1 MNFKK
6 IYDVIVAGGGHA
18 GCEAALA
25 AARMGAKTLLLTST
39 IDSIGQMSCN
49 PAIGGLAKGN
59 LVKDIDALGGEIA
72 KNIDDACIQ
81 FQMLNSKK
89 GAAAKSSRGQADK
102 KIYIIRMINT
112 LMSQSNL
119 EVKQGEA
126 SKIYIKDNEVY
137 GIGNIWGEDF
147 KCKKAIICTGTF
159 LNGKVFIGETSFPAG
174 RTYEKPSIELSKSL
188 KELGFTAIRLK
199 TGTPARIDI
208 RTIDFSKLE
217 VYEMDGEKIPFSFE
231 NESFKLPQIK
241 CYATYTNEETHKI
254 VKENIHRSIYYNSA
268 DKGIGPRYCPSME
281 DKIAKFPERTRH
293 QIILEREGG
302 SSNEVYPNGFSTS
315 LPVDAQIKAYRTIK
329 GLENCQ
335 LIRPAYAIEYE
346 AFQPTI
352 LYPSYE
358 TKIIKGLYF
367 AGQINGTSGYEEAAC
382 QGLMAGI
389 NAVLSIDNKEPFIL
403 GRNESYIGVLTD
415 DLITKG
421 VDEPYRMFTSRGEY
435 RLHLREDN
443 AEYRLIEY
451 GYKYGLISK
460 RRYERFILEKEQVYN
475 EVERFRNETIRLKDN
490 KEKLE
495 KYNIS
500 LDRGLSIYE
509 FLKRPETN
517 IDMIYDMELTTLTG
531 RAAKQVETI
540 IKYSGYISLQEEEIK
555 KYKSLEDKKIPD
567 DFDYSNIAG
576 LRREYREKFSKIKPK
591 TLGQALRIPGM
602 SISAVSILEI
612 AINKEKRNTDIQNT
626 LSYPFLS
633 FPFP

>member
-1 MNFKK
+1 MNFDK
-6 IYDVIVAGGGHA
+6 IYDVIVVGGGHA

-25 AARMGAKTLLLTST
+25 ASRMGAKTLLLTST
-39 IDSIGQMSCN
+39 IDSIAQMSCN

-102 KIYIIRMINT
+102 KIYVRRMINT
-112 LMSQSNL
+112 LMSQSSL
-119 EVKQGEA
+119 EVKQGEV
-126 SKIYIKDNEVY
+126 SQIYIKDNEIC

-188 KELGFTAIRLK
+188 KEIGFTAVRLK

-208 RTIDFSKLE
+208 RTIDYSKLE
-217 VYEMDGEKIPFSFE
+217 VYEMEGEKIPFSFE
-231 NESFKLPQIK
+231 NKSFKLPQIK
-241 CYATYTNEETHKI
+241 CYATYTNKETHKI

-281 DKIAKFPERTRH
+281 DKIAKFPDRTRH
-293 QIILEREGG
+293 QIILEREGYD
-302 SSNEVYPNGFSTS
+302 SREVYPNGFSTS
-315 LPVDAQIKAYRTIK
+315 LPVDAQLAAYRTIK

-335 LIRPAYAIEYE
+335 FIRPAYAIEYE

-352 LYPSYE
+352 LYPTYE

-389 NAVLSIDNKEPFIL
+389 NAVLSLDNKEPFIL

-415 DLITKG
+415 DLVTKG

-443 AEYRLIEY
+443 AEYRLLEY
-451 GYKYGLISK
+451 GYKFGLISK
-460 RRYERFILEKEQVYN
+460 ERYERFLSEKENVYN
-475 EVERFRNETIRLKDN
+475 EVERFKKETIRLKEN
-490 KEKLE
+490 REKLE

-500 LDRGLSIYE
+500 LDRGISCYE

-517 IDMIYDMELTTLTG
+517 IDMLYDMGLTTLTD

-540 IKYSGYISLQEEEIK
+540 IKYSGYISLQEEDIK

-576 LRREYREKFSKIKPK
+576 LRREYREKLSRIRPK

-602 SISAVSILEI
+602 SMSAVSILEI
-612 AINKEKRNTDIQNT
+612 AINKEKRNNG
-626 LSYPFLS
+626 
-633 FPFP
+633 

>member
-1 MNFKK
+1 MNFEK

-126 SKIYIKDNEVY
+126 SKIYIKNNEVY

-460 RRYERFILEKEQVYN
+460 TRYERFILEKERVYN

-576 LRREYREKFSKIKPK
+576 LRREYREKLGKIKPK

-612 AINKEKRNTDIQNT
+612 AINKEKRNNG
-626 LSYPFLS
+626 
-633 FPFP
+633 

>member
-1 MNFKK
+1 
-6 IYDVIVAGGGHA
+6 
-18 GCEAALA
+18 
-25 AARMGAKTLLLTST
+25 MGAKTLLLTST

-612 AINKEKRNTDIQNT
+612 AINKEKRNNG
-626 LSYPFLS
+626 
-633 FPFP
+633 

>member
-1 MNFKK
+1 MKFEKT
-6 IYDVIVAGGGHA
+6 YDIIVVGGGHA
-18 GCEAALA
+18 GCEAALS

-39 IDSIGQMSCN
+39 IDSIAQMSCN

-102 KIYIIRMINT
+102 KIYIGRMINI
-112 LMSQSNL
+112 LMSQSSL
-119 EVKQGEA
+119 EVKQGEV
-126 SKIYIKDNEVY
+126 SEIYIKDNEVC
-137 GIGNIWGEDF
+137 GIGNIWGENF
-147 KCKKAIICTGTF
+147 KCKKIIISTGTF
-159 LNGKVFIGETSFPAG
+159 LNGKIFIGETSYPAG

-188 KELGFTAIRLK
+188 KGIGFTAVRLK

-217 VYEMDGEKIPFSFE
+217 VYEMEGEKVPFSFE

-254 VKENIHRSIYYNSA
+254 VKENIHRSIYYNST

-293 QIILEREGG
+293 QIILEREGYN
-302 SSNEVYPNGFSTS
+302 SREVYPNGFSTS
-315 LPVDAQIKAYRTIK
+315 LPVDAQLAAYRTIK
-329 GLENCQ
+329 GLEKCEF
-335 LIRPAYAIEYE
+335 IRPAYAIEYE

-389 NAVLSIDNKEPFIL
+389 NAVLALDNKEPFIL

-415 DLITKG
+415 DLVTKG

-443 AEYRLIEY
+443 AEYRLLEY
-451 GYKYGLISK
+451 GYKFSLISK
-460 RRYERFILEKEQVYN
+460 ERYERFLSEKESVYK
-475 EVERFRNETIRLKDN
+475 EVERFKKERIRLKEN

-495 KYNIS
+495 KYHIS
-500 LDRGLSIYE
+500 LDRGISCYE

-517 IDMIYDMELTTLTG
+517 IDMIYDMGLTSLTG

-540 IKYSGYISLQEEEIK
+540 IKYSGYISLQEEDIK
-555 KYKSLEDKKIPD
+555 KYKTLEDKKIPA
-567 DFDYSNIAG
+567 DFDYSNISG
-576 LRREYREKFSKIKPK
+576 LRREYREKLTKIKPK

-602 SISAVSILEI
+602 SMSAISILEI
-612 AINKEKRNTDIQNT
+612 AMNKEKRNNG
-626 LSYPFLS
+626 
-633 FPFP
+633 

>member
-1 MNFKK
+1 MNFDK
-6 IYDVIVAGGGHA
+6 IYDVIVVGGGHA

-25 AARMGAKTLLLTST
+25 ASRMGAKTLLLTST
-39 IDSIGQMSCN
+39 IDSIAQMSCN

-102 KIYIIRMINT
+102 KIYVRRMINT
-112 LMSQSNL
+112 LMSQSSL
-119 EVKQGEA
+119 EVKQGEV
-126 SKIYIKDNEVY
+126 SQIYIKDNEIC

-188 KELGFTAIRLK
+188 KEIGFTAVRLK

-208 RTIDFSKLE
+208 RTIDYSKLE
-217 VYEMDGEKIPFSFE
+217 VYEMEGEKIPFSFE
-231 NESFKLPQIK
+231 NKSFKLPQIK

-281 DKIAKFPERTRH
+281 DKIAKFPDRTRH
-293 QIILEREGG
+293 QIILEREGYD
-302 SSNEVYPNGFSTS
+302 SREVYPNGFSTS
-315 LPVDAQIKAYRTIK
+315 LPVDAQLAAYRTIK

-335 LIRPAYAIEYE
+335 FIRPAYAIEYE

-352 LYPSYE
+352 LYPTYE

-389 NAVLSIDNKEPFIL
+389 NAVLSLDKKEPFIL

-415 DLITKG
+415 DLVTKG

-443 AEYRLIEY
+443 AEYRLLEY
-451 GYKYGLISK
+451 GYKFGLISK
-460 RRYERFILEKEQVYN
+460 ERYERFLSEKESVYN
-475 EVERFRNETIRLKDN
+475 EVERFKKETIRLKEN
-490 KEKLE
+490 REKLE

-500 LDRGLSIYE
+500 LDRGISCYE

-517 IDMIYDMELTTLTG
+517 IDMLYDMGLTTLTD

-540 IKYSGYISLQEEEIK
+540 IKYSGYISLQEEDIK
-555 KYKSLEDKKIPD
+555 KYTSLEDKKIPD

-576 LRREYREKFSKIKPK
+576 LRREYREKLSRIRPK

-602 SISAVSILEI
+602 SMSAVSILEI
-612 AINKEKRNTDIQNT
+612 AINKEKRNNG
-626 LSYPFLS
+626 
-633 FPFP
+633 

>member
-1 MNFKK
+1 MKFEKT
-6 IYDVIVAGGGHA
+6 YDIIVVGGGHA
-18 GCEAALA
+18 GCEAALSA
-25 AARMGAKTLLLTST
+25 SRMGAKTLLLTST
-39 IDSIGQMSCN
+39 IDSIAQMSCN

-102 KIYIIRMINT
+102 KIYIGRMINI
-112 LMSQSNL
+112 LMSQSSL
-119 EVKQGEA
+119 EVKQGEV
-126 SKIYIKDNEVY
+126 SQIYIKDNEVC
-137 GIGNIWGEDF
+137 GIGNIWGENF
-147 KCKKAIICTGTF
+147 KCKKIIISTGTF
-159 LNGKVFIGETSFPAG
+159 LNGKVFIGETSYPAG

-188 KELGFTAIRLK
+188 KGIGFTAVRLK

-217 VYEMDGEKIPFSFE
+217 VYEMEGEKVPFSFE

-254 VKENIHRSIYYNSA
+254 VKENIHRSIYYNST

-293 QIILEREGG
+293 QIILEREGYN
-302 SSNEVYPNGFSTS
+302 SREVYPNGFSTS
-315 LPVDAQIKAYRTIK
+315 LPVDAQLAAYRTIK
-329 GLENCQ
+329 GLEKCEF
-335 LIRPAYAIEYE
+335 IRPAYAIEYE

-389 NAVLSIDNKEPFIL
+389 NAVLALDNKEPFIL

-415 DLITKG
+415 DLVTKG

-443 AEYRLIEY
+443 AEYRLLEY
-451 GYKYGLISK
+451 GYKFSLISK
-460 RRYERFILEKEQVYN
+460 ERYERFLSEKESVYK
-475 EVERFRNETIRLKDN
+475 EVERFKKETIRLKEN

-495 KYNIS
+495 KYHIS
-500 LDRGLSIYE
+500 LDRGISCYE

-517 IDMIYDMELTTLTG
+517 IEMIYDMGLTSLTG
-531 RAAKQVETI
+531 RAAKQIETI
-540 IKYSGYISLQEEEIK
+540 IKYSGYISLQEEDIK
-555 KYKSLEDKKIPD
+555 KYKTLEDKKIPA
-567 DFDYSNIAG
+567 DFDYSNISG
-576 LRREYREKFSKIKPK
+576 LRREYREKLTKIKPK

-602 SISAVSILEI
+602 SMSAISILEI
-612 AINKEKRNTDIQNT
+612 AMNKEKRNNG
-626 LSYPFLS
+626 
-633 FPFP
+633 

>member
-1 MNFKK
+1 MNFKN
-6 IYDVIVAGGGHA
+6 IYDVIVVGGGHA

-25 AARMGAKTLLLTST
+25 SARMGAKTLLLTST
-39 IDSIGQMSCN
+39 IDSIAQMSCN

-72 KNIDDACIQ
+72 KNIDEACIQ

-102 KIYIIRMINT
+102 KIYISRMINI

-126 SKIYIKDNEVY
+126 GQIYIKNNEIY

-159 LNGKVFIGETSFPAG
+159 LNGKVFIGETYFPAG
-174 RTYEKPSIELSKSL
+174 RTYEKPSIHLSKSL
-188 KELGFTAIRLK
+188 KELGFNAVRLK

-208 RTIDFSKLE
+208 NTIDYSKLE
-217 VYEMDGEKIPFSFE
+217 VYEMGGEKIPFSFE
-231 NESFKLPQIK
+231 NNSFKLPQIK

-254 VKENIHRSIYYNSA
+254 VKENIHRSIYYNST

-293 QIILEREGG
+293 QIILEREGYN
-302 SSNEVYPNGFSTS
+302 SREVYPNGFSTS
-315 LPVDAQIKAYRTIK
+315 LPVDAQLKAYRTIK

-335 LIRPAYAIEYE
+335 FIRPAYAIEYE
-346 AFQPTI
+346 AFQPTV
-352 LYPSYE
+352 LYPTYE
-358 TKIIKGLYF
+358 TKLIKGLYF

-389 NAVLSIDNKEPFIL
+389 NAVLSIDKKEPFIL

-460 RRYERFILEKEQVYN
+460 ERYERFILEKNNVYN
-475 EVERFRNETIRLKDN
+475 EVEKLKKEVIRLKEN

-495 KYNIS
+495 KYNIL
-500 LDRGLSIYE
+500 LDRGMSCYE

-517 IDMIYDMELTTLTG
+517 IEMIYDMGLTTLTG
-531 RAAKQVETI
+531 RQAKQVETI
-540 IKYSGYISLQEEEIK
+540 IKYSGYINQQEEEIK
-555 KYKSLEDKKIPD
+555 KYKTLEDKKIPEY
-567 DFDYSNIAG
+567 FDYSNISG
-576 LRREYREKFSKIKPK
+576 LRREYREKLSHIKPK

-602 SISAVSILEI
+602 SMSAISILEI
-612 AINKEKRNTDIQNT
+612 AINKEKRNNG
-626 LSYPFLS
+626 
-633 FPFP
+633 